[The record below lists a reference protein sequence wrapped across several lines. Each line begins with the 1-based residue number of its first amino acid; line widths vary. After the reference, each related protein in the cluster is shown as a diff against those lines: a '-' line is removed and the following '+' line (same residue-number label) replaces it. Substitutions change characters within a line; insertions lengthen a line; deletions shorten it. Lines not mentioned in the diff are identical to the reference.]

1 MENYSINFNNKSCIL
16 PAYNIEVVKKLEEI
30 DARAVQSSY
39 SVRLEIWYNFL
50 VELLGEE
57 QVKNLL
63 GGSFEEVDANDI
75 HTLYVNVV
83 DKYNEP
89 QTKRTIKSNSDAVK
103 DNLKAIQSDKLIELV
118 NALSAVETLK

>member
-63 GGSFEEVDANDI
+63 GGNFEEVDANDI

>member
-1 MENYSINFNNKSCIL
+1 MENYAINFNNKSCIL

>member
-1 MENYSINFNNKSCIL
+1 MENYAINFNNKSCIL

-57 QVKNLL
+57 QVKSLL
-63 GGSFEEVDANDI
+63 GGNFEEVDANDI

-118 NALSAVETLK
+118 HALSAVETLK